1 MREMHRCLSDREMNR
16 YCDDMVIDMDD
27 EEFKGR
33 MEIAN
38 ENVDTLIGYEP
49 SVMNIILYLSMCA
62 VLDCYDAER

>member
-1 MREMHRCLSDREMNR
+1 MNR

-49 SVMNIILYLSMCA
+49 SVMNIILYL
-62 VLDCYDAER
+62 

>member
-1 MREMHRCLSDREMNR
+1 MNR

-38 ENVDTLIGYEP
+38 ENVDTLIGYET
-49 SVMNIILYLSMCA
+49 SVMNIILYLSIVTMQRDRMRH
-62 VLDCYDAER
+62 LILI